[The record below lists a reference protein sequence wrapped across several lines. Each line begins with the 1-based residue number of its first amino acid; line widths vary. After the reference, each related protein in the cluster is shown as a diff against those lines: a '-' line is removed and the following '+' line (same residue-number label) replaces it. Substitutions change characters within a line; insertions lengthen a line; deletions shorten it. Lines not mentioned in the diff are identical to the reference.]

1 MDDGWMDWQTYVC
14 IYGEFSKGV
23 VGWINTSEWMDRG
36 KDIQMGV
43 YIVYVALL
51 QHFVAKHTVGDF
63 LCHLMREKGINHTCA
78 NKYIDSFW
86 LKHEKL

>member
-23 VGWINTSEWMDRG
+23 VGWINTSKWMDRG

-43 YIVYVALL
+43 YIKIY
-51 QHFVAKHTVGDF
+51 G
-63 LCHLMREKGINHTCA
+63 
-78 NKYIDSFW
+78 
-86 LKHEKL
+86 